1 MCNDRCHF
9 TFSWSLLIAH
19 HVAKV
24 LMTSSWHVQLPH
36 LSGFIFTSM
45 STSENFELKLALRP
59 LVTLIYVDIRKSD
72 INCSHAPGRVT
83 EQVKIVRIS
92 TNDCGWNIYITQSTL
107 FPHSKWYN
115 HRKQSETSVLGE
127 GLKASASRIAALVVM
142 CRQFSCWK

>member
-1 MCNDRCHF
+1 M
-9 TFSWSLLIAH
+9 
-19 HVAKV
+19 
-24 LMTSSWHVQLPH
+24 
-36 LSGFIFTSM
+36 G
-45 STSENFELKLALRP
+45 TSENFELKLALRA

-92 TNDCGWNIYITQSTL
+92 TNDCVWNIYITQSTL

-127 GLKASASRIAALVVM
+127 GLKASASRI
-142 CRQFSCWK
+142 